1 MVTTA
6 MATTGSVALD
16 TTEVETTATE
26 LPCGVVL
33 GADERRLQSTSF
45 RFSIAHFF
53 LSSQHSLTSTRLVG
67 TRPRALFGLL
77 TMGSETFSYSLLNL
91 ASAGT
96 SARIQV
102 LPLGIGL
109 VMLAVVAGN
118 VASYWPALLV
128 GAFYCLAAFQAVLRV
143 VNNDGG
149 SAELQLSILDKRK
162 AQAFADRIN
171 AAIAARKA
179 PDPDPQLPPNAD

>member
-1 MVTTA
+1 MVSTA
-6 MATTGSVALD
+6 MATTGGVALD
-16 TTEVETTATE
+16 MTEVETMAIE
-26 LPCGVVL
+26 LPRGVVL
-33 GADERRLQSTSF
+33 GAGERRLQSTSF

-53 LSSQHSLTSTRLVG
+53 LSSRHSLTSKRLVG
-67 TRPRALFGLL
+67 TRPRTFLGLL
-77 TMGSETFSYSLLNL
+77 TMGSETFSYALLNL

-96 SARIQV
+96 TTRVQV
-102 LPLGIGL
+102 LPLRIGL

-149 SAELQLSILDKRK
+149 TAELQLSILDQRK
-162 AQAFADRIN
+162 AWAFADRIN
-171 AAIAARKA
+171 AAIAAR
-179 PDPDPQLPPNAD
+179 